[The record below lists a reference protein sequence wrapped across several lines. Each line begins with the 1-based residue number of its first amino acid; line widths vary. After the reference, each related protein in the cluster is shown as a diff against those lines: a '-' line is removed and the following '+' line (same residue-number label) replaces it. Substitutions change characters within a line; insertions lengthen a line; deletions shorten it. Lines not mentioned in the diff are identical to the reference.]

1 MRYIS
6 LFSGIEAASVAW
18 APLGWEPLAFAEI
31 EPFCCELLEKRF
43 PGVPNLGDVCG
54 VDWSAYRGKCDLI
67 IGGSPCQAF
76 SVAGRREG
84 LDDPRG
90 RLMLE
95 YARAVREVEPRWVL
109 WENVPGVLSQDGG
122 AAFGTLLGV
131 LEDCGYSLA
140 WRVLDAQF
148 FGVPQR
154 RRRVFLVGHTRA
166 QCAAAVLFEPESLQG
181 SAPSSADKRAELA
194 AGAGRG
200 ASCAGFIAG
209 VSPRARG
216 VGVSPTLTTA
226 DRHAVAFAQNQRD
239 EVRLCGG
246 DGQTVG
252 ALAARPGAKQQS
264 YVCMADL
271 TSNAAIDY
279 DLCGTLKVGGGE
291 PVVMAP
297 SFSRRPAQQL
307 PTNEDGLSFALT
319 RGGCREYARHA
330 SEEADSDRV

>member
-1 MRYIS
+1 MVRPMRYIS

-43 PGVPNLGDVCG
+43 PDVPNLGDVCG

-67 IGGSPCQAF
+67 VGGSPCQAF

-122 AAFGTLLGV
+122 RAFGTLLGL
-131 LEDCGYSLA
+131 LEDCGYALA

-166 QCAAAVLFEPESLQG
+166 QCAAAVLFESESLQG
-181 SAPSSADKRAELA
+181 SAQSSADKRAELA
-194 AGAGRG
+194 AGTGRG
-200 ASCAGFIAG
+200 SEGAGG
-209 VSPRARG
+209 SG
-216 VGVSPTLTTA
+216 S
-226 DRHAVAFAQNQRD
+226 VAFAQNQRD

-271 TSNAAIDY
+271 TSHAAIDY
-279 DLCGTLKVGGGE
+279 NLCGTLKVGGGE
-291 PVVMAP
+291 PVVIAP

-319 RGGCREYARHA
+319 RGGCHEYARHA
-330 SEEADSDRV
+330 SEEADSDRM